1 MPSNLDQNN
10 KFIGVLPKDF
20 VMIDNYIYLYHTKTL
35 IVIPTYPESI
45 ADTMTATFSPTSI
58 LSRSAPIFSY
68 SNSGP
73 RSFNLSLHLHR
84 DMMNQIN
91 VSTSTLN
98 KPELENE
105 DYIDILVKE
114 LQAVVIPAY
123 AASEKMVNPPMVA
136 VKIGADFFCKGIVN
150 GGITTTYS
158 GPILTTDK
166 YAEVT
171 IDFPVQEVDP
181 YDAYTVMKQGSFRGL
196 STDLER
202 RIYK

>member
-1 MPSNLDQNN
+1 MSSNLDLNN
-10 KFIGVLPKDF
+10 TFIGVLPKDF
-20 VMIDNYIYLYHTKTL
+20 VMIDNYVYLYHTKTL
-35 IVIPTYPESI
+35 IIIPTYPESI
-45 ADTMTATFSPTSI
+45 ADTMTATFTPTSI

-73 RSFNLSLHLHR
+73 RSFNLCLHLHR

-91 VSTSTLN
+91 TNASLLKRTDLQDA
-98 KPELENE
+98 
-105 DYIDILVKE
+105 DYVDILIKE
-114 LQAVVIPAY
+114 LQAVVMPAY
-123 AASEKMVNPPMVA
+123 AASEKMVNPPLVA
-136 VKIGADFFCKGIVN
+136 VKIGADFFCKGVVN
-150 GGITTTYS
+150 GSITTTYS

-171 IDFPVQEVDP
+171 IDFPIQEVDP
-181 YDAYTVMKQGSFRGL
+181 YEAATVMKQGSFRGL